1 MFARKKDD
9 KNKRRSGGR
18 AQLGIFGVPDDISN
32 FDPECGD
39 GDSEDDED
47 LEAELFAL
55 TSGGAPKP
63 KKSAPAKVN
72 PQDLGIMVAASLK
85 DTPSDDDVSVDE
97 DDPELMA
104 ELGDLVEVPPEPE
117 ESNEAVKNPSSPM
130 EPGGSQLV
138 CLLKE
143 RLEMYEKA
151 EANAKVAGET
161 SRARRFSRGIKT
173 LKEQLSHAIAG
184 KVVNEADIPP
194 PVATGERPKD
204 SNKESG
210 CDGQPSRP
218 LPPEVPY
225 PQPPASPPSLPT
237 PNNEGSAAPADQDPN
252 DVILTTLNER
262 RNAYRHEALLAKKNG
277 DSDAALKFVR
287 IVKQFDSV
295 IAAVKSGQPVDLS
308 EMPPMPQNAST
319 VPLIPSRAAPQPPPR
334 TKTSLVTRS
343 EPQGNADEEAGNQIP
358 QKAPPPPPPPAPTS
372 VLEALE
378 QRLQRFKEAEQSAK
392 EEGNNSKARRLG
404 RIVKQYQSAINDHKK
419 GKPIPY
425 DELPTPPGF
434 ALIPGQPAPKPPE
447 PIDDVNEEMAGQDVP
462 SSEPSNSPVT
472 PNKPTTSPSASSLN
486 KKEGNIT
493 TPPVSGPGA
502 QSTRLDRQLDVLVKR
517 QAAFKKAALEAKK
530 RGDVAQAREH
540 LRIAKGIDP
549 LIEATQSGLPVDME
563 TLPLPPEEKAALL
576 ETDFDFVS
584 VEDCTPGSIA
594 EIYERLE
601 EDLSKQVMM
610 CMNTRDHFRAI
621 GDVSSGNRFEQMA
634 LHSKKDLD
642 AVRAAYAAHKVDLSS
657 MGEEETKKTPPPRF
671 HYENKTFSIVQ
682 CNTDLSDNDVELTV
696 MRGINYNISSD
707 SDTYVRFEFP
717 YPTDAPQKDR
727 TQIIRGNNPVYE
739 QSFLLNMQRTSRPC
753 QRLFKR
759 HAVKLELWSR
769 GGFFRGDSLI
779 GTATVKL
786 QPLET
791 VCTLHDSFPLMEG
804 RKAVG
809 GKMEVKIR
817 LRNPILARQ
826 VEKVTEKWL
835 VIDRL

>member
-9 KNKRRSGGR
+9 KSKRRSGGTP
-18 AQLGIFGVPDDISN
+18 QLGIFGIPDDINN
-32 FDPECGD
+32 FNPEGGD
-39 GDSEDDED
+39 DDSDDDED
-47 LEAELFAL
+47 LEAELLAL

-63 KKSAPAKVN
+63 RKPAPVKVQ

-85 DTPSDDDVSVDE
+85 DIPSDDDVSVDE
-97 DDPELMA
+97 DDPDLMA
-104 ELGDLVEVPPEPE
+104 ELGELVEDPPETT
-117 ESNEAVKNPSSPM
+117 ESSTKSPTS
-130 EPGGSQLV
+130 PVAPAGSQLLS
-138 CLLKE
+138 LLKE
-143 RLEMYEKA
+143 RLQMYEKA
-151 EANAKVAGET
+151 EAHAKAAGEA

-173 LKEQLSHAIAG
+173 LKEQLKSASAG

-194 PVATGERPKD
+194 AVASGDRPKD
-204 SNKESG
+204 NSQVRSEA
-210 CDGQPSRP
+210 DGPISDP
-218 LPPEVPY
+218 LPSEA
-225 PQPPASPPSLPT
+225 PQSLPPAISPTVPT
-237 PNNEGSAAPADQDPN
+237 PALDSNAPTTPQGSEDI
-252 DVILTTLNER
+252 VLTTLNER
-262 RNAYRHEALLAKKNG
+262 RNAYRHEAVSAKKNG
-277 DSDAALKFVR
+277 DNESALKYVR

-308 EMPPMPQNAST
+308 EMPPMPHKAPS
-319 VPLIPSRAAPQPPPR
+319 VPLVPVREAPKPPPR
-334 TKTSLVTRS
+334 MRTSLVTKS
-343 EPQGNADEEAGNQIP
+343 EPQENAEEEVANEPPPP
-358 QKAPPPPPPPAPTS
+358 QKAPPPPPPPAPSS

-392 EEGNNSKARRLG
+392 EEGNSSKARRLG
-404 RIVKQYQSAINDHKK
+404 RIVKQYQTAINDHKK
-419 GKPIPY
+419 GKPVPF

-434 ALIPGQPAPKPPE
+434 APIPGQPIPKP
-447 PIDDVNEEMAGQDVP
+447 DDD
-462 SSEPSNSPVT
+462 SEPMTSGENLPEEPAKPAVT
-472 PNKPTTSPSASSLN
+472 PNKPAPSPSSVAQSG
-486 KKEGNIT
+486 KIA
-493 TPPVSGPGA
+493 TPSPVSGPGN
-502 QSTRLDRQLDVLVKR
+502 QSTRLDRQYDVLIKR

-540 LRIAKGIDP
+540 LRNAKGIDP
-549 LIEATQSGLPVDME
+549 LIEATQNGLPVDMD

-584 VEDCTPGSIA
+584 VEECIPGSIA

-634 LHSKKDLD
+634 SHSKKDLD
-642 AVRAAYAAHKVDLSS
+642 AVRAANTAYKMEASNK
-657 MGEEETKKTPPPRF
+657 GEDEVMKTAPPRF

-682 CNTDLSDNDVELTV
+682 CNTDLSDNDVELTII
-696 MRGINYNISSD
+696 RGINFNIPND

-717 YPTDAPQKDR
+717 YPTETPQKDK
-727 TQIIRGNNPVYE
+727 TQTVRGNNPSYE
-739 QSFLLNMQRTSRPC
+739 QSFTLSMQRSARPC
-753 QRLFKR
+753 QRIFKR
-759 HAVKLELWSR
+759 HSVKLELWSR

-809 GKMEVKIR
+809 GKLEVKIK

-826 VEKVTEKWL
+826 VEKVNEKWL